1 MIDSKEISIVLQGP
15 IYKDI
20 TNRVC
25 QRMRDL
31 FPEAEIILST
41 WEGSDTQGLLYDV
54 LVENKDP
61 GGTPL
66 LLDGSSKKTNNV
78 DRMITS
84 SKNGIK
90 KATRKYTLRWRTDL
104 LLKNSAFLEY
114 FDKYKARAD
123 EWKIFKKRVL
133 VHNPTLP
140 YIYPLGPTDISCFGL
155 TEDVLTYWDLPLQ
168 TKEDANYFLTHKYP
182 EDNLIAM
189 QYGAPRR
196 GAECY
201 VWYNVLKKF
210 EKKYGPINFSFSF
223 DFNQELQRL
232 SELTI
237 VNNLQV
243 LSRDKFDFEALAHPY
258 LLTASKTF
266 ITEEMWMFFYKKYC
280 NKTVRLLDFKYHL
293 TAIKL
298 LLLKCKYVIP
308 LRKSLKYLRSLK
320 LKKAYREY
328 QKYRKKYYGV

>member
-1 MIDSKEISIVLQGP
+1 MIKSDEISIVLQGP
-15 IYKDI
+15 VYKDV
-20 TNRVC
+20 TTRVC

-31 FPEAEIILST
+31 FPDAEIILST
-41 WEGSDTQGLLYDV
+41 WKGCDTKDLLYDIF
-54 LVENKDP
+54 VENTDP

-66 LLDGSSKKTNNV
+66 FLDGSSKRTNNL
-78 DRMITS
+78 DRMILS

-114 FDKYKARAD
+114 FDKYKARTD

-155 TEDVLTYWDLPLQ
+155 TEDILTYWDLPLQ
-168 TKEDANYFLTHKYP
+168 TKEDANYFFTHKYP

-189 QYGAPRR
+189 QYVAPRR

-201 VWYNVLKKF
+201 VWYNVLRKF
-210 EKKYGPINFSFSF
+210 EKKYGVINFSFSF
-223 DFNQELQRL
+223 DFNEKIQRL

-237 VNNLQV
+237 ANNLQV
-243 LSRDKFDFEALAHPY
+243 ISRDKFDFESLVHPY
-258 LLTASKTF
+258 LLKARTTF

-280 NKTVRLLDFKYHL
+280 EKTVNLFDFKYYL
-293 TAIKL
+293 MAIKL
-298 LLLKCKYVIP
+298 LLLKCKYLLP
-308 LRKSLKYLRSLK
+308 LKKSLKYLRSFK
-320 LKKAYREY
+320 FKKAYKEY
-328 QKYRKKYYGV
+328 QKYRKKYYEV